1 MTRSVLN
8 TKGFEEYLE
17 KIAQAGLDV
26 DRVAD
31 EALSEG
37 AKILKQGME
46 SRAAEFSGHMKSE
59 ISIIG
64 PTNEGNYHSVKIGL
78 FNVDREKEMYFF
90 YQEMGS
96 AKNAAHPFI
105 RPAFSEDM
113 KNARVKMLEVFK
125 ARETL

>member
-26 DRVAD
+26 DVVAD
-31 EALSEG
+31 EALLEG
-37 AKILKQGME
+37 AQILKSGME
-46 SRAAEFSGHMKSE
+46 ARAAKLTGHMKSE
-59 ISIIG
+59 ISIVG
-64 PTNEGNYHSVKIGL
+64 PTNSGNYHSVKIGL
-78 FNVDREKEMYFF
+78 FNVDRTKEMYFF

-113 KNARVKMLEVFK
+113 RSARAKMLEVFK
-125 ARETL
+125 ARGAI